1 MSARIAD
8 YVVRVSRVGD
18 RGENLKSPAEQ
29 RARVEQAAARE
40 GVTLRH
46 GHEEL
51 DTSGGAALD
60 KRPGLLAAVE
70 AVERGEIA
78 RSIFEP
84 LKAHMEQATG
94 GTTGPGFALP

>member
-46 GHEEL
+46 GLEEL

-60 KRPGLLAAVE
+60 KRPVCWQPSGLSSE
-70 AVERGEIA
+70 ARFREAYLSR
-78 RSIFEP
+78 
-84 LKAHMEQATG
+84 
-94 GTTGPGFALP
+94 